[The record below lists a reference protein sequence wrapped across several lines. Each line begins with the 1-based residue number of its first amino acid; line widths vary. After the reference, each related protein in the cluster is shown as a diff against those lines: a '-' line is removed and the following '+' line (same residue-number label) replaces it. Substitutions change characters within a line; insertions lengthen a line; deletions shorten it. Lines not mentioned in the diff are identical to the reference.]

1 MNIHL
6 FNFSKNLQ
14 ESFHDHK
21 KGGGLLYYSE
31 KARVNKKLQI
41 NLPKKK
47 KNHMA
52 TLTTYLF
59 PGNQN
64 SLVTFHFPHTNMAMK
79 NQKPNSFRT

>member
-14 ESFHDHK
+14 ESFLDHE

-47 KNHMA
+47 NHMA
-52 TLTTYLF
+52 TLTTYLS
-59 PGNQN
+59 PENQN
-64 SLVTFHFPHTNMAMK
+64 FLVTFHFPHTNMAMK
-79 NQKPNSFRT
+79 NQKLNSFRT

>member
-14 ESFHDHK
+14 ESFLDHE

-31 KARVNKKLQI
+31 KARINKNLQI

-47 KNHMA
+47 KKNNM
-52 TLTTYLF
+52 TTNTNYLF
-59 PGNQN
+59 PEKQN
-64 SLVTFHFPHTNMAMK
+64 FLETFHFPKNNIEMK
-79 NQKPNSFRT
+79 KKKQN